1 MCGEW
6 QCLHGRESWVS
17 SIMGMLCCVEA
28 VVLFWLNRGWGEL
41 RFLSWS
47 TCGICEKTGSVII
60 LIFSEDF
67 VEFIA

>member
-1 MCGEW
+1 VGFEHHGHLVLCGAS
-6 QCLHGRESWVS
+6 C
-17 SIMGMLCCVEA
+17 A
-28 VVLFWLNRGWGEL
+28 VLDTVNRGRGEL

-47 TCGICEKTGSVII
+47 ICGICEKTGSVII